1 MIINATNYD
10 AVVWNDKRKWN
21 IGSMF
26 KSNSGLEENEHE
38 LLQKK
43 ALKEIFVSLSK
54 LRNI

>member
-1 MIINATNYD
+1 
-10 AVVWNDKRKWN
+10 
-21 IGSMF
+21 MF

-54 LRNI
+54 LRNIYINNNYK